1 MATSAD
7 TAPPAPPI
15 GKAYPPLVYAVGR
28 EKIREFARATGE
40 TNPVHLDVAAARAA
54 GNADLVAPP
63 MFAVVYAGEALGAG
77 LFDPETG
84 IDMDRLVHGAQA
96 FTWGRPVV
104 AGEEITTVLSLDEV
118 RHVASVDLTHYVFG
132 SRSTAE
138 DGTVVST
145 GRWSNIVRGAA

>member
-1 MATSAD
+1 M
-7 TAPPAPPI
+7 
-15 GKAYPPLVYAVGR
+15 GKTYPPLVYAVGR

-40 TNPVHLDVAAARAA
+40 TNPVHLDLAAARAA
-54 GNADLVAPP
+54 GHADLVAPP
-63 MFAVVYAGEALGAG
+63 MFAVVYAGESLGAG

-84 IDMDRLVHGAQA
+84 IDMDRLVHGAQQ

-104 AGEEITTVLSLDEV
+104 AGDEVTTVLSLDEV
-118 RHVASVDLTHYVFG
+118 RHVESVDLTHYVFG
-132 SRSTAE
+132 SRSTAQ